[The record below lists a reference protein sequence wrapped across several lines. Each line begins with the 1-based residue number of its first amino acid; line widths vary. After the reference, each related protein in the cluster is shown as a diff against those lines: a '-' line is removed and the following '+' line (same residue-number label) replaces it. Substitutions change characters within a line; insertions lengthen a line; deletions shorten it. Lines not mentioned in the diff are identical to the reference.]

1 MTIPA
6 QAQALMQA
14 MLNKPLYVALRT
26 PVDLS
31 RINELLSAHLEWVV
45 QCERRGELFASGPF
59 VAGDGPPGAH
69 GGMSIFRADSVAEAQ
84 RILSGDPFI
93 QQGVFTAEI
102 KKWMLM
108 EGGMTVTLR
117 FSDQSYLLR

>member
-1 MTIPA
+1 MTMPS

-14 MLNKPLYVALRT
+14 MLKKPLYVVLRR

-31 RINELLSAHLEWVV
+31 RINELLPAHLEWAV
-45 QCERRGELFASGPF
+45 QCEKRGELFASGPF
-59 VAGDGPPGAH
+59 VQDGDAPGAQ
-69 GGMSIFRADSVAEAQ
+69 GGMSIVRADSAAEAE
-84 RILSGDPFI
+84 RIVSGDPFV
-93 QQGVFTAEI
+93 QQGVYAVEI

-108 EGGMTVTLR
+108 EGGLTVTVR

>member
-1 MTIPA
+1 MTTPA
-6 QAQALMQA
+6 QAQALMQG
-14 MLNKPLYVALRT
+14 MLKKNLYVVLRT

-31 RINELLSAHLEWVV
+31 RINELLPAHLEWAI

-59 VAGDGPPGAH
+59 VAEGGAPGPA
-69 GGMSIFRADSVAEAQ
+69 GGMSIFRAGSVEEVE

-93 QQGVFTAEI
+93 HQGVFAAEI
-102 KKWMLM
+102 KKWVLM
-108 EGGMTVTLR
+108 EGGFTLSVR

>member
-1 MTIPA
+1 MAIPS
-6 QAQALMQA
+6 QAQALMQG
-14 MLNKPLYVALRT
+14 MLKKPLYVVLRT

-31 RINELLSAHLEWVV
+31 RINELLPAHLEWAV
-45 QCERRGELFASGPF
+45 QCEKRGELFASGPF
-59 VAGDGPPGAH
+59 MQEGAAPGAG
-69 GGMSIFRADSVAEAQ
+69 GGMSIFRADSVAEVE

-93 QQGVFTAEI
+93 QQGVYAADI

-108 EGGMTVTLR
+108 EGGVTVTFR